1 MERIRITSLAAGQVF
16 TQNLYSVSGQ
26 KLLGSNVPLTETH
39 VELIQRCG
47 EMEVILAEGSEDLV
61 VAGILRRFDSTQL
74 AVGQRLRGSLVSSSG
89 NLLLEQGQEIEP
101 HHLDAVAAG
110 GRAFLVD
117 KPGPD
122 PRRERLLMADALVD
136 ELLADARA
144 LSPRVAGQ
152 AGASWIKAGHP
163 ARWPQPAQLFEYRA
177 QAVESLRLSYARI
190 EAGLEAPGSMFDPI
204 LDGLLD
210 RLGAHPTRFTQL
222 ALLCPRREDYLP
234 DHAVTVCVLAMS
246 IAGQLHWAREDVR
259 QVGLA
264 ALIFDLG
271 MLLVPERIRIGA
283 TTLTDV
289 DRARVHRHPV
299 FSVAMAKLVS
309 DIPVLVRLAA
319 LQHHERENGS
329 GYPRGSRRDTICDLA
344 RVLAVADVFA
354 AATEARGYRR
364 PKLPYI
370 AMEETLRAASLMA
383 LWKPAARALVQAA
396 GLFPVGSYVRL
407 SDGRNAHVICADPVH
422 IDRPQIRPLGVDGR
436 AKGDI
441 IDLAT
446 VPPEAL
452 AVVRPIATATG

>member
-1 MERIRITSLAAGQVF
+1 MERIRISSLASGQVF
-16 TQNLYSVSGQ
+16 AQNLYSVTGQ
-26 KLLGSNVPLTETH
+26 KLLGCNVPLTETH
-39 VELIQRCG
+39 VELLHRCG
-47 EMEVILAEGSEDLV
+47 EMEVVLAEGSDELV
-61 VAGILRRFDSTQL
+61 AAGLLRRFDSTQL
-74 AVGQRLRGSLVSSSG
+74 AVGQRLRGSLVSSTGS
-89 NLLLEQGQEIEP
+89 LLLEQGQEVEP

-122 PRRERLLMADALVD
+122 PRRERLLIADALVED
-136 ELLADARA
+136 LLADAK
-144 LSPRVAGQ
+144 LVNPRVTAQTGSYWVQ
-152 AGASWIKAGHP
+152 AVDP
-163 ARWPQPAQLFEYRA
+163 AAWPQPAQLFEYRA
-177 QAVESLRLSYARI
+177 RAVESLRLTYAHI
-190 EAGLEAPGSMFDPI
+190 EAGLESPVSTFDPI

-210 RLGAHPTRFTQL
+210 RLAAHPSRFTQL

-234 DHAVTVCVLAMS
+234 DHAITVCVLAMS
-246 IAGQLHWAREDVR
+246 IAAQLRWARADVR

-264 ALIFDLG
+264 AMIFDLG

-283 TTLTDV
+283 SDLTDV

-299 FSVAMAKLVS
+299 FSVAMARTIS
-309 DIPVLVRLAA
+309 DMPTPVRLAA

-329 GYPRGSRRDTICDLA
+329 GYPRGSRRDTNGDLA

-354 AATEARGYRR
+354 AATEARGYRK

-407 SDGRNAHVICADPVH
+407 SDGRNAHVIGADPTH
-422 IDRPQIRPLGVDGR
+422 IDRPLVRPLDVDGR
-436 AKGDI
+436 PKGDAI
-441 IDLAT
+441 LLADLPAD
-446 VPPEAL
+446 AL
-452 AVVRPIATATG
+452 AVVRPLATATG